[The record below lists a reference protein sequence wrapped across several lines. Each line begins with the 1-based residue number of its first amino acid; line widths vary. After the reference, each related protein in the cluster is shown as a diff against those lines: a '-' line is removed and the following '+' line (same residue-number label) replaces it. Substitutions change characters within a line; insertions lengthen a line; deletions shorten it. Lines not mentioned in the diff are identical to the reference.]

1 MGKQTFN
8 FNFFNFSDPFNNSDI
23 LIPGSTSLYYP
34 PGDLKSNDGRIC
46 WANYQISRL
55 SMYRT
60 ILIVFALIFG
70 PLVFCEMQKTKY
82 LQIFTT
88 VFRWMGALPQK
99 K

>member
-1 MGKQTFN
+1 M
-8 FNFFNFSDPFNNSDI
+8 
-23 LIPGSTSLYYP
+23 
-34 PGDLKSNDGRIC
+34 SNEVRIC

-55 SMYRT
+55 GMYRS

-82 LQIFTT
+82 LQIITA

-99 K
+99 QIKSFLYIYLLSYFRFYQRLRL